1 MRLNHSSSGD
11 THFWALESDQTS
23 VSLLC
28 VQPARQ
34 CFFFLFCF
42 FPSQAPLSRFHF
54 IRQHFTLS
62 ADKKA
67 QRHTQKKNV
76 TIKGSWCLDC
86 TPGVLTAEQS
96 GVTTLRRTFTFPF
109 CRRFPSVCRCHPA
122 SLCVSVSSLSSFSH
136 HLVFS
141 FLYLLSALWVSSPCT
156 HAQIVLYS
164 DATRWFSHSQ
174 WACYQ
179 TH

>member
-34 CFFFLFCF
+34 CFYFVLF
-42 FPSQAPLSRFHF
+42 FPFPSSPQSLSFHPTALYF
-54 IRQHFTLS
+54 ERRQKGT
-62 ADKKA
+62 KT
-67 QRHTQKKNV
+67 HTQKNV